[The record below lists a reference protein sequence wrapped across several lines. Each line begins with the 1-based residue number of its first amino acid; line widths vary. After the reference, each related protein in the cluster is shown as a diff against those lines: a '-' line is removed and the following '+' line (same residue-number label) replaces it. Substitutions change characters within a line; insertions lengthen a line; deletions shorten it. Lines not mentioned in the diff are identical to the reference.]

1 MKNEINNN
9 FQLEEEYT
17 KDDIISEINL
27 KHGRSAYSLYIMNN
41 FSKEKINKSNLKPIE
56 IFKILSEKWRKIT
69 SKEKEKYMKISK
81 EEKEKYK
88 KDFKTFKKY
97 FLSKENENSNS
108 FQIYYNSLIQ
118 EYFNKEEIKE
128 IKKKAYENW
137 KKMSEEEKLKYNNKI
152 INPENWIEKIKTI
165 KYIKSYV
172 IFIYKS
178 ISDSKEKKEE
188 IPDFKFLKNKWEKM
202 DKNERKKYEDYAN
215 EIISERKKIKNLFEK
230 KNVIK
235 PKKPIGA
242 YRIFL
247 SEKAKEGFFQG
258 KKNIFKEGRIL
269 WNKLSKEEKDEYLNK
284 AKKIRLCFIYKK
296 LLYKKNFKNNLPKKP
311 KTAYNFFI
319 ASMKGKKYD
328 KGDNF
333 FNMCKRE
340 WEKLS
345 KNEKEKF
352 EIEAEKDR
360 IKYEK
365 KMNKLQYRIY
375 DLPKRAKTSFQ
386 IFITEKFDLFKNDYP
401 DLNNR
406 EILVFLA
413 KEWNFLDENIKERY
427 EIKAEKDHERF
438 IKQNNKFQEK
448 GYYVQTKEQRE
459 ENFEKNNINM
469 NEKKRSK
476 LLIQYHKKKY

>member
-1 MKNEINNN
+1 MKNELNN
-9 FQLEEEYT
+9 FQLDEEYN

-202 DKNERKKYEDYAN
+202 EKNERKKYEDYAN

-230 KNVIK
+230 
-235 PKKPIGA
+235 
-242 YRIFL
+242 
-247 SEKAKEGFFQG
+247 
-258 KKNIFKEGRIL
+258 
-269 WNKLSKEEKDEYLNK
+269 NK
-284 AKKIRLCFIYKK
+284 
-296 LLYKKNFKNNLPKKP
+296 
-311 KTAYNFFI
+311 
-319 ASMKGKKYD
+319 
-328 KGDNF
+328 
-333 FNMCKRE
+333 
-340 WEKLS
+340 
-345 KNEKEKF
+345 
-352 EIEAEKDR
+352 
-360 IKYEK
+360 
-365 KMNKLQYRIY
+365 
-375 DLPKRAKTSFQ
+375 
-386 IFITEKFDLFKNDYP
+386 
-401 DLNNR
+401 
-406 EILVFLA
+406 
-413 KEWNFLDENIKERY
+413 
-427 EIKAEKDHERF
+427 
-438 IKQNNKFQEK
+438 
-448 GYYVQTKEQRE
+448 
-459 ENFEKNNINM
+459 
-469 NEKKRSK
+469 
-476 LLIQYHKKKY
+476 